1 MKIDDINKMIDKDS
15 AFLKEECNIDIASL
29 RVPELCGKYHQLIY
43 QEKLSLEYF
52 KVEFKVLKRDRWLYY
67 TGKADPEVYE
77 KEPFNLNILKAD
89 IDKFLDADGALN
101 VCMLKVKVQE
111 EKLNLLTEQV
121 KSIMSLSFN
130 IGNAIKWKKFLNGE
144 LG

>member
-1 MKIDDINKMIDKDS
+1 MKINDINEMIDKDS

-52 KVEFKVLKRDRWLYY
+52 RVEFKVLKRDRWLYY

-89 IDKFLDADGALN
+89 IDKFLDADGALI
-101 VCMLKVKVQE
+101 VCMLIVKVQE
-111 EKLNLLTEQV
+111 EKLNLLPEQV

-144 LG
+144 IG

>member
-1 MKIDDINKMIDKDS
+1 MKINDINEMIDKDS

-52 KVEFKVLKRDRWLYY
+52 RVEFKVLKRDRWLYY
-67 TGKADPEVYE
+67 TGKADPEVYK
-77 KEPFNLNILKAD
+77 KEPFDLNILRAD
-89 IDKFLDADGALN
+89 IDKFLDADSALN
-101 VCMLKVKVQE
+101 ICMLKVKVQE

-144 LG
+144 IG

>member
-1 MKIDDINKMIDKDS
+1 MKINDINEMIDKDS

-52 KVEFKVLKRDRWLYY
+52 RVEFKVLKRDRWLYY
-67 TGKADPEVYE
+67 TGKADPEVYK
-77 KEPFNLNILKAD
+77 KEPFDLNILRAD

-144 LG
+144 IG

>member
-1 MKIDDINKMIDKDS
+1 MKIDDINKMIDKDAS
-15 AFLKEECNIDIASL
+15 FLKEESNIDIASL
-29 RVPELCGKYHQLIY
+29 SVPELCGKYHQLIY
-43 QEKLSLEYF
+43 QEKLSLEYYR
-52 KVEFKVLKRDRWLYY
+52 VEYKILKKNRWLYY
-67 TGKADPEVYE
+67 TGKADPEAYE

-89 IDKFLDADGALN
+89 IDKFLDADEALN
-101 VCMLKVKVQE
+101 VCLLKVKEQE

-130 IGNAIKWKKFLNGE
+130 VGNAIKWKKFLSGE

>member
-1 MKIDDINKMIDKDS
+1 MKIDDINKMIDKDA

-29 RVPELCGKYHQLIY
+29 SVPELCGKYHQLIY
-43 QEKLSLEYF
+43 QEKLSLEYY
-52 KVEFKVLKRDRWLYY
+52 KVEYKILRKNRWLYY
-67 TGKADPEVYE
+67 TGKADPEAYE

-89 IDKFLDADGALN
+89 IDKFLDADSLLN
-101 VCMLKVKVQE
+101 VALLKVKEQE